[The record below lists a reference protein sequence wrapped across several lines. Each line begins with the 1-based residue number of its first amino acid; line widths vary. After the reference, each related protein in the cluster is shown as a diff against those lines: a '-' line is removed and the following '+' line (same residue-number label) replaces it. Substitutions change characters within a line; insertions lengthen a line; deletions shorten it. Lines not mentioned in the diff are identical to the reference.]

1 MSLHIS
7 SQWGSSGHVM
17 GLGISAGAKQK
28 QKDQEYTKQCVAR
41 GVVEKIRTQ
50 MCDDKQEPLESH

>member
-1 MSLHIS
+1 
-7 SQWGSSGHVM
+7 M